1 MGKVIVMASG
11 GVESNTLI
19 AKLTKEGNF
28 VVGLFFDI
36 GLASNDQMLHCA
48 KNALNSERGRLEH
61 VNIRGMR
68 NMFLEFIPPELLAG
82 EADKICPDVEFIPIY
97 ASIATYY
104 AEASGIKSIYLGFTR
119 DQMDRRRSKFLRDI
133 GPTFA
138 SYQEG
143 LDAVSYETPFAKL
156 NKADVVAM
164 GKKLGVDYRRTW
176 SCMHGGAAQ
185 CGECERCKSR
195 KKAFL
200 IAKVSDPTAYLA

>member
-1 MGKVIVMASG
+1 MSKVIVMASG

-19 AKLTKEGNF
+19 AKLNKEGHF

-48 KNALNSERGRLEH
+48 KGALNSERGRLEH
-61 VNIRGMR
+61 VNIRGLR
-68 NMFLEFIPPELLAG
+68 NMFLEFIPPALLAG

-104 AEASGIKSIYLGFTR
+104 AEASGISSIYLGFTR
-119 DQMDRRRSKFLRDI
+119 DQMDKRRSKFMRDV

-143 LDAVSYETPFAKL
+143 LASVSFEAPFSKL
-156 NKADVVAM
+156 EKSDVVAL
-164 GKKLGVDYRRTW
+164 GRKLGVDYGRTW
-176 SCMHGGAAQ
+176 SCMHGGSAQ
-185 CGECERCKSR
+185 CGECERCVAR
-195 KKAFL
+195 KKAFVRAK
-200 IAKVSDPTAYLA
+200 IADPTRYLA